1 MKKIEL
7 IVPVYNEEE
16 SIFKFY
22 EEVNSKLIPYCPE
35 DIKINIVFI
44 NDGSKDTTL
53 KKLKELH
60 SLSEN
65 VSIINLS
72 RNFGKENALFAGL
85 DQSEADAVV
94 PIDVDLQDPIEL
106 ILLMIDKWK
115 EGAKVVL
122 AKRSDR
128 ETDTYFK
135 RKTAEMFYK
144 FHNVISEIKIPE
156 NVGDYRLIDKIVVD
170 EIKKLNE
177 SNLFMKGLFS
187 WVGYYDETT
196 MIEYKRAERKEGKT
210 KFNAWKLWNLAV
222 EGITSFSTLPLRIWC
237 YIGFFMASVSFL
249 FGFKIIIDKL
259 IFGNDIAGYPSLFVA
274 ITFIGGIQ
282 LIGLGVMGEYIGRIY
297 NEVKNRPKYIIREKI
312 EPQKT
317 TKE

>member
-16 SIFKFY
+16 SIFKFHK
-22 EEVNSKLIPYCPE
+22 EVCDKLIPFCSE
-35 DIKINIVFI
+35 DIKIEIVFI
-44 NDGSKDTTL
+44 NDGSKDSTL
-53 KKLKELH
+53 TKIKELH
-60 SLSEN
+60 STTNN

-85 DQSEADAVV
+85 EQSNADAVI

-106 ILLMIDKWK
+106 IPLMIEKWI
-115 EGAKVVL
+115 EGSKVVL

-135 RKTAEMFYK
+135 RKTAEVFYK
-144 FHNVISEIKIPE
+144 FHNIISDTKIPE
-156 NVGDYRLIDKIVVD
+156 NVGDYRLIDKMVVS

-196 MIEYKRAERKEGKT
+196 MIEYKRSERIEGKT
-210 KFNAWKLWNLAV
+210 KFNAWKLLNLAV
-222 EGITSFSTLPLRIWC
+222 EGITSFSTFPLRIWS
-237 YIGFFMASVSFL
+237 YIGFFMASISFL
-249 FGFKIIIDKL
+249 FGFKIIVDKL

-282 LIGLGVMGEYIGRIY
+282 LIGLGVMGEYIGKIY

-312 EPQKT
+312 EAK
-317 TKE
+317 KD

>member
-1 MKKIEL
+1 MKKITL
-7 IVPVYNEEE
+7 IIPVYNEED
-16 SIFKFY
+16 SIFKFH
-22 EEVNSKLIPYCPE
+22 EEVSNKLIPNCPK
-35 DIKINIVFI
+35 DIEIEMLFI
-44 NDGSKDTTL
+44 NDGSKDGTL

-60 SLSEN
+60 SKSNN

-85 DQSEADAVV
+85 DQVNSAAVI

-106 ILLMIDKWK
+106 IPLMIEKWN
-115 EGAKVVL
+115 EGYKVVL

-128 ETDTYFK
+128 ENDTYFK
-135 RKTAEMFYK
+135 RKTAELFYK
-144 FHNVISEIKIPE
+144 FHNVISETKIPE
-156 NVGDYRLIDKIVVD
+156 NVGDYRLIDKIVVN

-187 WVGYYDETT
+187 WVGFYEETT
-196 MIEYKRAERKEGKT
+196 ILEYKRAERTEGKT

-222 EGITSFSTLPLRIWC
+222 EGITSFSTIPLRIWC
-237 YIGFFMASVSFL
+237 YIGFLMASVSFI
-249 FGFKIIIDKL
+249 FGFKIIIDKMF
-259 IFGNDIAGYPSLFVA
+259 FGNNIAGYPSLFVA

-297 NEVKNRPKYIIREKI
+297 NEVKNRPKYIIREKLD
-312 EPQKT
+312 K
-317 TKE
+317 KDK

>member
-1 MKKIEL
+1 MKKITL
-7 IVPVYNEEE
+7 IIPVYNEED
-16 SIFKFY
+16 SIFKFH
-22 EEVNSKLIPYCPE
+22 EEVSNKLIPNCPK
-35 DIKINIVFI
+35 DIEIEMLFI
-44 NDGSKDTTL
+44 NDGSKDGTL

-60 SLSEN
+60 SKSNN

-85 DQSEADAVV
+85 DQVNSDAVI

-106 ILLMIDKWK
+106 IPLMIEKWN
-115 EGAKVVL
+115 EGYKVVL

-128 ETDTYFK
+128 ENDTYFK
-135 RKTAEMFYK
+135 RKTAELFYK
-144 FHNVISEIKIPE
+144 FHNVISETKIPE
-156 NVGDYRLIDKIVVD
+156 NVGDYRLIDKIVVN

-187 WVGYYDETT
+187 WVGFYEETT
-196 MIEYKRAERKEGKT
+196 ILEYKRAERAEGKT

-222 EGITSFSTLPLRIWC
+222 EGITSFSTIPLRIWC
-237 YIGFFMASVSFL
+237 YIGFLMASVSFI
-249 FGFKIIIDKL
+249 FGFKIIIDKMF
-259 IFGNDIAGYPSLFVA
+259 FGNNIAGYPSLFVA

-297 NEVKNRPKYIIREKI
+297 NEVKNRPKYIIREKLD
-312 EPQKT
+312 K
-317 TKE
+317 KDK